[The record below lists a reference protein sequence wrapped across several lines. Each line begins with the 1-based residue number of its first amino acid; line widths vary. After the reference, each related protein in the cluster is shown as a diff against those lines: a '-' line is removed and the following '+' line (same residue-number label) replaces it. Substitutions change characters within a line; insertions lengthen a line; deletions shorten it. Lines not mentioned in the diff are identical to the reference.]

1 MLYGI
6 ECWVVENQ
14 YEKKNKCSKDES
26 VVWMCGKTRWD
37 IWLKI
42 TTLERIE
49 ASLIVKKMVKN
60 MLRLFEHVEKKHVNF
75 VIKRVDQIKSS

>member
-1 MLYGI
+1 M
-6 ECWVVENQ
+6 
-14 YEKKNKCSKDES
+14 
-26 VVWMCGKTRWD
+26 
-37 IWLKI
+37 